1 MLFYIWQQPK
11 MYFRL
16 LKTDKNEEKVYLSDF
31 KLVWTGINRFPDRG
45 RLRHDF
51 RIQGLGGEDRPRVGK
66 Q

>member
-1 MLFYIWQQPK
+1 